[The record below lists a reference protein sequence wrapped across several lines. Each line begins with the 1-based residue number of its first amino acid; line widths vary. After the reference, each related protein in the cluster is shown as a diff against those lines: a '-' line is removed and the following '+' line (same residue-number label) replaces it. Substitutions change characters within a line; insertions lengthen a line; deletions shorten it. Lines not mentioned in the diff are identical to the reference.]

1 MRLLSLFGLHAF
13 SLHSHDFSHTCMHRF
28 YATKSIKKQRKLFN
42 KRCLIKLY

>member
-28 YATKSIKKQRKLFN
+28 YATKKYKKAAKVIQQTLLN
-42 KRCLIKLY
+42 